1 MNPLDQSRQTA
12 VWFKRVLVFATVQD
26 PILDICKPV
35 SGRNLIERLGRL
47 QMDAAQGYPADL
59 QLCVPPQLCFRR
71 KIPLPGIGQ
80 VVVVLDSLFWAATG
94 YPVKQG
100 HPRRKRSIEV
110 PHASRRNRSG
120 SIVGFHPDQNADG
133 ITREELPNAGAQRE
147 LASAEYIPGD
157 SETRSNQVIVAGRQ
171 RAVCAD
177 GTTCPWGTCVLG
189 TAGEKDAV
197 TSSTTKRRHVKI
209 GPETGVVVVG

>member
-12 VWFKRVLVFATVQD
+12 VRFKRVLVGATVQD
-26 PILDICKPV
+26 SILDICEAV
-35 SGRNLIERLGRL
+35 SGCNLIERLGRL

-80 VVVVLDSLFWAATG
+80 VVVVLDPLFWAATG

-100 HPRRKRSIEV
+100 HPRRQRSIEV
-110 PHASRRNRSG
+110 PLAPRRNRSG

-133 ITREELPNAGAQRE
+133 ITREELPNTGAQCE
-147 LASAEYIPGD
+147 LARAEDIPSD
-157 SETRSNQVIVAGRQ
+157 SETGSDQVIV
-171 RAVCAD
+171 
-177 GTTCPWGTCVLG
+177 
-189 TAGEKDAV
+189 
-197 TSSTTKRRHVKI
+197 
-209 GPETGVVVVG
+209 